1 MASFKGKEIYSIDS
15 KGRVNIP
22 VKMRKSIPEDAGNT
36 LVVMRGLDKCIFVYP
51 LNVWEESQEKKLKDL
66 NQYDERNRKFIRLM
80 LQTCEEVELDKQQR
94 INLPKELLKFAGI
107 NSQVTILG
115 AVDHIEFWDPETYD
129 AYINDCPESY
139 EIVAAKVMV
148 ENSNSI

>member
-51 LNVWEESQEKKLKDL
+51 LNDWEERQEKKLKD
-66 NQYDERNRKFIRLM
+66 DELINFTNYHPPRPKFLHKNTLFPIYNKTIFYFYIKM
-80 LQTCEEVELDKQQR
+80 LKNNKKNKKCT
-94 INLPKELLKFAGI
+94 
-107 NSQVTILG
+107 
-115 AVDHIEFWDPETYD
+115 
-129 AYINDCPESY
+129 
-139 EIVAAKVMV
+139 
-148 ENSNSI
+148 SI

>member
-1 MASFKGKEIYSIDS
+1 MQIKILHLYYDLLNLYGEY
-15 KGRVNIP
+15 GNIN
-22 VKMRKSIPEDAGNT
+22 I
-36 LVVMRGLDKCIFVYP
+36 LVAH
-51 LNVWEESQEKKLKDL
+51 LKD
-66 NQYDERNRKFIRLM
+66 QG
-80 LQTCEEVELDKQQR
+80 EEVELDKQQR

-115 AVDHIEFWDPETYD
+115 ALDHIEFWDPETYD

-148 ENSNSI
+148 ENSNSL